1 MSLSQAKPRTPSSQE
16 PRETVPDAIKTARP
30 VAVKTAIIGALLWMV
45 AGPMTLFLSAIA
57 LVVKAKGFW
66 TVADAF
72 YGVGLAAMFAG
83 RWIEY
88 RSGVAEN
95 HDGAPISASDLRR
108 YYFLLGVGGVALWAI
123 ASMIRTFWLTR

>member
-1 MSLSQAKPRTPSSQE
+1 MSLSQLKPRTSPSQE
-16 PRETVPDAIKTARP
+16 PREPGSDALGSAKP

-45 AGPMTLFLSAIA
+45 AGPMILFLSSIA

-72 YGVGLAAMFAG
+72 TVIGLAAMFAG

-88 RSGVAEN
+88 RSGVAET
-95 HDGAPISASDLRR
+95 HDGAPASASDLRR
-108 YYFLLGVGGVALWAI
+108 YYFLLGVGGVALWVI
-123 ASMIRTFWLTR
+123 ASIIRTFWLTR